1 MPLKIPPDMQDK
13 LENILPKVAYLQ
25 ISEQMKYKLHRNNMS
40 EGDLYNQ
47 LTESN
52 KHKAKTD
59 RNKFHGDFMRAWN
72 LKISAHNPK
81 LFQPALLDRL
91 RMKLGIVPSDSAL
104 WLTQLFYQF
113 FLIDMVKYDIIY
125 EYNFKHLNLF
135 ELEKPEDIL
144 NSFPHFRRGIELLL
158 MRIALPLGMFDH
170 ALMSSFDLKSE
181 LFNEFNKS
189 QKLLLDIWT
198 TEGFQPYYGDWITKE
213 NVQYMQEKYWTY
225 DDSGIFLLTKKYDA
239 SPVLSDFFIALF
251 ADDAA
256 KILKKNK
263 YSFTRISS
271 NGHRTFNN
279 FLNVETLLDF
289 YEEFLK
295 IVTDKTIS
303 LLNDYNS
310 PSSKGWKIYNSL
322 NEVAKNYAIGSI
334 DGIDQNMFKLRELI
348 FFDHKE
354 WINWYYNILNSS
366 KVYTCW
372 RDELNLYRS
381 LISHEELEN
390 LFDIR

>member
-1 MPLKIPPDMQDK
+1 MPLRIPPDMQDK

-91 RMKLGIVPSDSAL
+91 RIKLGIVPSDSAL
-104 WLTQLFYQF
+104 WLTQYFYQF
-113 FLIDMVKYDIIY
+113 FLIDLVNYDTIY

-135 ELEKPEDIL
+135 ELEKPKDIL
-144 NSFPHFRRGIELLL
+144 NSFPHLRRGIELLL
-158 MRIALPLGMFDH
+158 MDIALPLGMFDH
-170 ALMSSFDLKSE
+170 ALMSSFNLESK
-181 LFNEFNKS
+181 LFKEFNKS

-198 TEGFQPYYGDWITKE
+198 TEGFQHYYGNWLTNDNVKYMLE
-213 NVQYMQEKYWTY
+213 NYWTN
-225 DDSGIFLLTKKYDA
+225 DDSGKILLKKKYDTQ
-239 SPVLSDFFIALF
+239 PILSDFFVALF

-263 YSFTRISS
+263 YSFTKISS
-271 NGHRTFNN
+271 NGQRNFNN
-279 FLNVETLLDF
+279 FLNIETLLDF
-289 YEEFLK
+289 YDEFLE
-295 IVTDKTIS
+295 IIANKTIS
-303 LLNDYNS
+303 LLSDQNS
-310 PSSKGWKIYNSL
+310 PSSNGWKIYNLL
-322 NEVAKNYAIGSI
+322 NEIAKNYAIESI
-334 DGIDQNMFKLRELI
+334 DGINQNMFKLTELI
-348 FFDHKE
+348 FFKRKE